1 MLNIVA
7 LSFVSIIAPYR
18 FNELLLRR
26 SGMFSLTISASTV
39 HTFSVIQ
46 AGKITLLMAET
57 CFPSPALNFV
67 LLGKIFVFNGLF
79 S

>member
-1 MLNIVA
+1 
-7 LSFVSIIAPYR
+7 
-18 FNELLLRR
+18 
-26 SGMFSLTISASTV
+26 MFSLTISASTV

-67 LLGKIFVFNGLF
+67 LLGKNFVFKGLF